1 MATRSLASRL
11 RKRHTR
17 FGQHLSGDF
26 PVRNV
31 CVCGSNTSLV
41 AAGATPIAE

>member
-1 MATRSLASRL
+1 MATRILASTL

-17 FGQHLSGDF
+17 FGQHLFGDF

-31 CVCGSNTSLV
+31 LVCGSNTFLGAV
-41 AAGATPIAE
+41 GATPTA